1 MEKQYDS
8 RIYVEQ
14 MALMLGL
21 SLPPDS
27 QMGVIDAFEQLRAV
41 AQPVL
46 NFPLP
51 DDLEVAPIFEP

>member
-1 MEKQYDS
+1 MERQYDS

-21 SLPPDS
+21 SLPAHS
-27 QMGVIDAFEQLRAV
+27 QVGVIAAFEQLQAV

-46 NFPLP
+46 SFPLP